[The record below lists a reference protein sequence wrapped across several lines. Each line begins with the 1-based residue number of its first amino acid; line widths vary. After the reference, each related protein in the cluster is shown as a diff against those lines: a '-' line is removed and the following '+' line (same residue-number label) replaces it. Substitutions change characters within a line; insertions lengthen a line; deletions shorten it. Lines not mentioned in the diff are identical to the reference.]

1 MNRKDS
7 KRKSRLEI
15 TNQTVSSN
23 GMTVSVK
30 SRHCPSRRRRRMT
43 CPSPAEIN
51 KALGSVTLEQL
62 GKSCSLEELLEKCIQ
77 SFDVDGK
84 LWRNE
89 DTVHMILVMHSW
101 VVPSAEFAQKLLQLY
116 REATQN
122 QRRMQICHVLRFW
135 ANQYPEVFRLNNELE
150 ELMGDFWEVVKDK
163 RKLSVH
169 RQSIDS
175 SCFCD
180 QEITKPFPESPSFNK
195 KRKVSLLF
203 DHLEPSELADHL
215 SYLEFKS
222 FCRISHLD
230 YQNYTLQSS
239 LREIP
244 RLERSVN
251 LCNSISQWVQLMIL
265 NRPTPQQRAEVFTKF
280 IQVTQK
286 LRKLQNF
293 NTLMAV
299 IGGLCHS
306 AISRLKETHS
316 YLSHDVLKTLSGMTE
331 LLSSS
336 SNYSTY
342 RRVYNECG
350 GFKIPI
356 LGVQLKDLVSLNEAL
371 PHYLDNGK
379 INVSKLQSLYQHIL
393 ELRQLQK
400 ASPPFKANKDV
411 ILLLTTSLDTF
422 YTEDEIY
429 TLSYTREPRSAKL
442 MPTTPSKPPE
452 EISDWTPGGS
462 LQLDP
467 ESLSHS
473 IEQMVKSVFQFYD
486 PDHRG
491 FISREDFEKVVS
503 SLPFSCH
510 ILEKDREGPVNQQEM
525 TSYFMKASQVCSRLG
540 LPFLQSLVEI
550 RLKETPLCANCILS
564 VAKQGY
570 VSAGLREDVMENWTT
585 SPKSTD
591 RKSHYEKTYPT
602 DGLQGSGRPIASDP
616 CHMKCQYGDSCKR
629 SETLQRKL
637 KVAEEERNR
646 LMMENAGLHS
656 TNSQLAA
663 ENANL
668 HSQLSALQDKVQAL
682 SKDSKMKPALTQILE
697 TLKAL
702 RIQSDTNP

>member
-15 TNQTVSSN
+15 PSQIINSN
-23 GMTVSVK
+23 GVIVTVK
-30 SRHCPSRRRRRMT
+30 SRHSQSRRRRRMT

-62 GKSCSLEELLEKCIQ
+62 GKSCSLEELMEKCIQ

-101 VVPSAEFAQKLLQLY
+101 VVPSAEFARKLLQLY
-116 REATQN
+116 REASPN
-122 QRRMQICHVLRFW
+122 HRKMQICHFLRFW
-135 ANQYPEVFRLNNELE
+135 VNQYPEVFRTDNELE

-163 RKLSVH
+163 RRPSDH

-203 DHLEPSELADHL
+203 DHLEPSELAEHL
-215 SYLEFKS
+215 SYLEFKC
-222 FCRISHLD
+222 FCRILHLD
-230 YQNYTLQSS
+230 YQSYILQSS
-239 LREIP
+239 LSETP
-244 RLERSVN
+244 RLEGSVN

-306 AISRLKETHS
+306 AISRLKETHG
-316 YLSHDVLKTLSGMTE
+316 YLSHEVLKTLSEMTE

-371 PHYLDNGK
+371 PDYLDNGK

-400 ASPPFKANKDV
+400 TSPPFKANKDL
-411 ILLLTTSLDTF
+411 ILLLTSSLDTF

-429 TLSYTREPRSAKL
+429 SLSYTREPRSSKL
-442 MPTTPSKPPE
+442 MPTAPHKPPE
-452 EISDWTPGGS
+452 EIPDWTPVGS

-467 ESLSHS
+467 ESLNHS
-473 IEQMVKSVFQFYD
+473 VEQMVKSVFQFYD
-486 PDHRG
+486 PDQRG
-491 FISREDFEKVVS
+491 FICREDFEKVVS

-510 ILEKDREGPVNQQEM
+510 ILEKDREGPVNHQEM
-525 TSYFMKASQVCSRLG
+525 SSYFMKASQVCSKLG

-550 RLKETPLCANCILS
+550 RLKETPLCANCIWS

-570 VSAGLREDVMENWTT
+570 VSAGLHNDVMENWPA
-585 SPKSTD
+585 SQLSTE
-591 RKSHYEKTYPT
+591 RKGQCQKAYQTH
-602 DGLQGSGRPIASDP
+602 GLQGSGGSAPADP
-616 CHMKCQYGDSCKR
+616 FHMKCGDGCKR
-629 SETLQRKL
+629 SETLLKKL
-637 KVAEEERNR
+637 KETEEERNR
-646 LMMENAGLHS
+646 LLTENAALHRI
-656 TNSQLAA
+656 NSQTAA

-668 HSQLSALQDKVQAL
+668 HSHLCVLQDKVQAL
-682 SKDSKMKPALTQILE
+682 SKDSKMKPALTQILQ

-702 RIQSDTNP
+702 KIESDTNP

>member
-7 KRKSRLEI
+7 KRKSHLEL
-15 TNQTVSSN
+15 TSQTIN
-23 GMTVSVK
+23 GNGVVVTVK
-30 SRHCPSRRRRRMT
+30 ARHSQSRRRRRMT
-43 CPSPAEIN
+43 CPSAAEIN
-51 KALGSVTLEQL
+51 RALGSVTLEQL
-62 GKSCSLEELLEKCIQ
+62 GKSCSLEELMEKCIQ

-89 DTVHMILVMHSW
+89 DTIHMILVMHSW
-101 VVPSAEFAQKLLQLY
+101 VVPSADFARKLLQLY
-116 REATQN
+116 REASQN
-122 QRRMQICHVLRFW
+122 HRRMQICHFLRFW
-135 ANQYPEVFRLNNELE
+135 VNQYPEVFRKDSELE
-150 ELMGDFWEVVKDK
+150 ELMGDFWEVVKEK
-163 RKLSVH
+163 RRPSDP
-169 RQSIDS
+169 RQSIEC
-175 SCFCD
+175 SCFSD
-180 QEITKPFPESPSFNK
+180 QEIKKPFPQSPSFNK

-215 SYLEFKS
+215 TYLEFKC

-230 YQNYTLQSS
+230 YQSYTLQNS

-371 PHYLDNGK
+371 PDYLDNGK

-400 ASPPFKANKDV
+400 ASPPIKTNKDV

-422 YTEDEIY
+422 YKEDEIF
-429 TLSYTREPRSAKL
+429 TLSYTREPRSSKL
-442 MPTTPSKPPE
+442 M
-452 EISDWTPGGS
+452 
-462 LQLDP
+462 
-467 ESLSHS
+467 
-473 IEQMVKSVFQFYD
+473 SVFQFYD
-486 PDHRG
+486 PDERG
-491 FISREDFEKVVS
+491 LISREDFEKVIS
-503 SLPFSCH
+503 SFPFPCQ
-510 ILEKDREGPVNQQEM
+510 ILEKDREGPVAREEM
-525 TSYFMKASQVCSRLG
+525 TAYFMKASQVCSRLG

-550 RLKETPLCANCILS
+550 RLKETPLCANCIWS

-570 VSAGLREDVMENWTT
+570 VTTGLHKYVMENWPT
-585 SPKSTD
+585 SQGSVE
-591 RKSHYEKTYPT
+591 RKSEKHGPHV
-602 DGLQGSGRPIASDP
+602 SGAADSSRMIAH
-616 CHMKCQYGDSCKR
+616 CVGGCKK
-629 SETLQRKL
+629 SETLLKKL
-637 KVAEEERNR
+637 KETEEERNR
-646 LMMENAGLHS
+646 LLLQNTGLHC

-668 HSQLSALQDKVQAL
+668 HSQLCALQDKVQAL
-682 SKDSKMKPALTQILE
+682 SKDFKMKPAALTQILE

-702 RIQSDTNP
+702 KIQSDTTP

>member
-1 MNRKDS
+1 
-7 KRKSRLEI
+7 
-15 TNQTVSSN
+15 
-23 GMTVSVK
+23 
-30 SRHCPSRRRRRMT
+30 MT

-62 GKSCSLEELLEKCIQ
+62 GKSCSLEELMEKCIQ

-89 DTVHMILVMHSW
+89 DTINMILVMHSW
-101 VVPSAEFAQKLLQLY
+101 VVPSAEFARKLLQLY
-116 REATQN
+116 REAAPN
-122 QRRMQICHVLRFW
+122 HRRMQVCHFLRFW
-135 ANQYPEVFRLNNELE
+135 VKQYPEVFRLDNDLE
-150 ELMGDFWEVVKDK
+150 ELMGDFWEVVKD
-163 RKLSVH
+163 RRRPSDH

-175 SCFCD
+175 SCICD

-215 SYLEFKS
+215 SCLEFNC
-222 FCRISHLD
+222 FCKISHLD
-230 YQNYTLQSS
+230 YRSYTLQSS
-239 LREIP
+239 LTEIP

-306 AISRLKETHS
+306 AISRLKETHG

-356 LGVQLKDLVSLNEAL
+356 LGVHLKDLVSLNEAL
-371 PHYLDNGK
+371 PDFLDNGK

-393 ELRQLQK
+393 ELTQLQK

-429 TLSYTREPRSAKL
+429 SLSYTREPRSAKL
-442 MPTTPSKPPE
+442 MPTTPTKPPE
-452 EISDWTPGGS
+452 EIPDWTPVES

-467 ESLSHS
+467 ESISHS
-473 IEQMVKSVFQFYD
+473 VEQMVKSVFEFYD
-486 PDHRG
+486 PDQRG

-510 ILEKDREGPVNQQEM
+510 ILGKDREGPVNHHEM

-550 RLKETPLCANCILS
+550 RLKETPLCANCIWS
-564 VAKQGY
+564 AAKQGY
-570 VSAGLREDVMENWTT
+570 VSAGLHKDVMENWPT
-585 SPKSTD
+585 SV
-591 RKSHYEKTYPT
+591 EKKVPCHKAYQT
-602 DGLQGSGRPIASDP
+602 DGLQGSRGPAASDP
-616 CHMKCQYGDSCKR
+616 SHIRCHCGDSSKR
-629 SETLQRKL
+629 SEALL
-637 KVAEEERNR
+637 KQLKDTEEERNR
-646 LMMENAGLHS
+646 LLMENTTLHS

-668 HSQLSALQDKVQAL
+668 HRQLNTLQDRVQAL
-682 SKDSKMKPALTQILE
+682 SKDSKMKPAITQLLE
-697 TLKAL
+697 NLKAL
-702 RIQSDTNP
+702 KIQSDTNQ